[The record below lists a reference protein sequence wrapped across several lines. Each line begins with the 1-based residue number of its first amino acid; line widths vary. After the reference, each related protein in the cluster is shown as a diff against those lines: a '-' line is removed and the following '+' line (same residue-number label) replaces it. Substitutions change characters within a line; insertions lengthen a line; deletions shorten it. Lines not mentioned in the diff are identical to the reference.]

1 MKCRKTQYSKAI
13 APAWAQAFCGHCGMC
28 TSGKTNLCGS
38 VRAWTGRGV
47 MRGDDKPRFTHKE
60 SGKEIFHFVRG
71 PRLSRMHC
79 R

>member
-1 MKCRKTQYSKAI
+1 
-13 APAWAQAFCGHCGMC
+13 MC

-60 SGKEIFHFVRG
+60 SGKQIYHFVRG
-71 PRLSRMHC
+71 ARLPGLHR
-79 R
+79 